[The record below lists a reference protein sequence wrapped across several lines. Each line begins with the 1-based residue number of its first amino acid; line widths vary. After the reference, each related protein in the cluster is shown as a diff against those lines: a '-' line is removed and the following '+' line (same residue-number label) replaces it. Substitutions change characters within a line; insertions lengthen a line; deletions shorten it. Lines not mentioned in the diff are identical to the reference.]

1 MKELDNKPAC
11 VGLVHGW
18 HPGQCLCPS
27 SFPSV
32 PPRPPGTLALEQHS
46 QSHASECTSL
56 YIKLLIY
63 LTNLH
68 ITSICIFLLLFYY
81 YIIYIY
87 IFKFGNYA
95 LFMVRL

>member
-1 MKELDNKPAC
+1 MKVLDNKPAC

-18 HPGQCLCPS
+18 HPGQRLCPS

-32 PPRPPGTLALEQHS
+32 PPRLPGTLALEQHS
-46 QSHASECTSL
+46 RSHASECTSL

-68 ITSICIFLLLFYY
+68 ITRCVYIFFYY
-81 YIIYIY
+81 YFIIT
-87 IFKFGNYA
+87 
-95 LFMVRL
+95 